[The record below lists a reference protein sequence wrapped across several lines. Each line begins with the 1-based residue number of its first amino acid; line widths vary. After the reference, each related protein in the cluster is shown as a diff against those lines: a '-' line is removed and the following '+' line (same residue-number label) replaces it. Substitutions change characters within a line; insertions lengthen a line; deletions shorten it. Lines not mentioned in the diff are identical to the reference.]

1 MIEWYEE
8 EGTPDPAIWWWAILH
23 QGHPAFYLRALMPGD
38 FAPGHRP
45 LARHAVTLDGS
56 RPEEPLVCGT
66 CELAPEPEDLEPIER
81 ATGNGGFLDEFRR
94 GRTPWRTPTDPASC
108 WLCST
113 KRLAANVPVTL
124 ESGDAVMMCA
134 GCAAHQPRGR
144 Y

>member
-8 EGTPDPAIWWWAILH
+8 EGTPDVAIWWWSVTHL
-23 QGHPAFYLRALMPGD
+23 GHPAFYLRALMPGD

-45 LARHAVTLDGS
+45 LARHAVALDGS

-81 ATGNGGFLDEFRR
+81 VTGHGGFLDEFRG
-94 GRTPWRTPTDPASC
+94 GRTPWRAATDATSC

-113 KRLAANVPVTL
+113 KREAASQSVVL
-124 ESGDAVMMCA
+124 ESGDEVLMCRR
-134 GCAAHQPRGR
+134 CAAHQARGG